1 MVRPHGFAVGCVVR
15 FQVSIPWG
23 PSDEAM
29 AEWSRAHRDLGN
41 VLDAASRRQP
51 DLIVYP
57 DTVVC
62 LAEFPRTFVVSQEA
76 FRVLVGSLQ
85 ERGLRN

>member
-15 FQVSIPWG
+15 SQMIDRG
-23 PSDEAM
+23 TQ
-29 AEWSRAHRDLGN
+29 N

-51 DLIVYP
+51 GLISYP

>member
-1 MVRPHGFAVGCVVR
+1 MSPYERERFERLRRPFIR
-15 FQVSIPWG
+15 IQ
-23 PSDEAM
+23 
-29 AEWSRAHRDLGN
+29 N